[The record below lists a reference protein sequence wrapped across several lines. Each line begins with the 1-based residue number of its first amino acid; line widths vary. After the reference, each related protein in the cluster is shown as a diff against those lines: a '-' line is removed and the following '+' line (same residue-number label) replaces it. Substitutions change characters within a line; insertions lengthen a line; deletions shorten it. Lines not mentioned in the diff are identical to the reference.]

1 MPHMREVKTCDRC
14 RHFKR
19 RCDLLKPSCTRCVQA
34 GIRCSFESSAASS
47 GSSMALDHH
56 HHQHQQQHHQQHQ
69 HQHHQSHQLDE
80 SSPTFSN
87 TGTNAFASNTAA
99 SVSPPSPSRHHVG
112 VGSTV
117 CGGGGGGAGPGSHG
131 LMSPTTSTASPEPG
145 MSLSGGTLS
154 ASPVEGLVGLA
165 VTTGREQEEQQ
176 QSQQQSQ
183 YSQQHQ
189 VETGEQHHD
198 HHHQQQPQ
206 QQQQQQQ
213 QQQTQ
218 PKHQHQNRIVRKRK
232 RNCLS
237 CLRCHRLKVKCDKEL
252 PCGRCKASGNG
263 RECYYSYNKGPN
275 GGKFPCPTAPVP
287 SGRDEKKPQMAT
299 WQVQHRVR
307 GSSHWRELMTKIGA
321 LAGPATGESS
331 PLAAALEGVGTNA
344 CLANF
349 CLPGNFP
356 FGTPGAAKYFSRDAV
371 TRLLAGERPRAAE
384 YLGRYLE
391 LLDVVNPVL
400 DMAVFSDEMERY
412 WADPNGASLC
422 WLAQFLMV
430 MGLGCFTSA
439 EEPPVATELMMAA
452 EACLMQ
458 TPFMFRPTLMTLRAL
473 ALMSVAK
480 LVCNATCWSVDSCWT
495 LLGLLVRVAFIFGLP
510 QERGDND
517 EELKDPV
524 EREARRRLWLT
535 ILYLD
540 VKVSMCTGMPP
551 LTRPDELGASRLAPP
566 SFPWPL
572 SSSSSSVAPTA
583 AAKPSSTSTAASTSA
598 PTSTSTNPATT
609 SSSSSLSSSYSSSAS
624 TASSSSSSASA
635 SSPSTTSTTI
645 TDPISPAEGLH
656 AVLCHSLP
664 TVLAVLAQINNSAKG
679 PMEYSNVL
687 RFNTQLRDLMGLAQR
702 ACPARL
708 QRITVDVFLRRCLM
722 VLHRPFALHPDGP
735 TLYPE
740 SYWSSLECS
749 LALLVHYRELWCG
762 EAGLRL
768 DLVGRAFVLDFF
780 SATLTTCVHMLR
792 EDAPLSGA
800 AATGCCIPPRQLIL
814 DTLSI
819 CVDIWSGEQEKSVCW
834 RTGYHL
840 LRAVLALLPGTGQG
854 LGPPPAPLE
863 GPMPGQCQSRH
874 HHPGPGTIP
883 GQRGELFL

>member
-1 MPHMREVKTCDRC
+1 MPQMREVKTCDRC

-34 GIRCSFESSAASS
+34 GIRCSFESSSSSLLPSVVTHHEVGGSDSAFSVGASFAPAVVVS
-47 GSSMALDHH
+47 G
-56 HHQHQQQHHQQHQ
+56 
-69 HQHHQSHQLDE
+69 
-80 SSPTFSN
+80 
-87 TGTNAFASNTAA
+87 
-99 SVSPPSPSRHHVG
+99 SPPSPGREQQQLDLSG
-112 VGSTV
+112 
-117 CGGGGGGAGPGSHG
+117 CGGHG
-131 LMSPTTSTASPEPG
+131 LMSPTTSTESPEPG
-145 MSLSGGTLS
+145 ISLLGPTLS
-154 ASPVEGLVGLA
+154 ASHVETLA
-165 VTTGREQEEQQ
+165 AGEECREQDQQ
-176 QSQQQSQ
+176 QNIQQQHGMEQ
-183 YSQQHQ
+183 TMEQQHQ
-189 VETGEQHHD
+189 
-198 HHHQQQPQ
+198 QPGMPRQ
-206 QQQQQQQ
+206 QQQ
-213 QQQTQ
+213 
-218 PKHQHQNRIVRKRK
+218 RIVRKRK

-287 SGRDEKKPQMAT
+287 SSRDEKKPQMAT

-307 GSSHWRELMTKIGA
+307 GSSHWRELMTKIGT
-321 LAGPATGESS
+321 LAAPAAGQSTQ
-331 PLAAALEGVGTNA
+331 LAAALEGVGTNA

-356 FGTPGAAKYFSRDAV
+356 FGTPGATKYYSRDAV
-371 TRLLAGERPRAAE
+371 TRLLAGERARAGE
-384 YLGRYLE
+384 YLSRYLE

-400 DMAVFSDEMERY
+400 DMAVFADEMERY
-412 WADPNGASLC
+412 WADPNGVSLC

-439 EEPPVATELMMAA
+439 DEPPVATELMMAA

-458 TPFMFRPTLMTLRAL
+458 TPFMFRPTLMTLRAI

-510 QERGDND
+510 QEKGDND
-517 EELKDPV
+517 EELRDPV

-551 LTRPDELGASRLAPP
+551 LTRPDELGACRMG
-566 SFPWPL
+566 
-572 SSSSSSVAPTA
+572 
-583 AAKPSSTSTAASTSA
+583 SA
-598 PTSTSTNPATT
+598 
-609 SSSSSLSSSYSSSAS
+609 
-624 TASSSSSSASA
+624 SSSSASSNTVPPPSSVSGPGASATA
-635 SSPSTTSTTI
+635 SSSVSSSNLTN
-645 TDPISPAEGLH
+645 PAEGLH

-664 TVLAVLAQINNSAKG
+664 TVLAVLAQINVASKE
-679 PMEYSNVL
+679 PMAYADVL
-687 RFNTQLRDLMGLAQR
+687 RFNKQLRDLMNLAQR
-702 ACPARL
+702 ACPPRL

-735 TLYPE
+735 TLFPE

-814 DTLSI
+814 DTLAI

-840 LRAVLALLPGTGQG
+840 LRAVLALLPGMQGPGQG
-854 LGPPPAPLE
+854 LLGPDP
-863 GPMPGQCQSRH
+863 GPQMSGTMLGQCQSRYH
-874 HHPGPGTIP
+874 RPGPVQ
-883 GQRGELFL
+883 GQRGELLL

>member
-34 GIRCSFESSAASS
+34 GIRCSFESSSS
-47 GSSMALDHH
+47 SSSAMALDHH
-56 HHQHQQQHHQQHQ
+56 HHHHQQQQHHHP
-69 HQHHQSHQLDE
+69 HHSHQLEE
-80 SSPTFSN
+80 SSPVFSN
-87 TGTNAFASNTAA
+87 AASASYVSNT
-99 SVSPPSPSRHHVG
+99 SPPSPGRHLG
-112 VGSTV
+112 TGSV
-117 CGGGGGGAGPGSHG
+117 CGAGAGGHG

-145 MSLSGGTLS
+145 TSLLGGAALP
-154 ASPVEGLVGLA
+154 ASPVDGLVVA
-165 VTTGREQEEQQ
+165 VTGCKQE
-176 QSQQQSQ
+176 
-183 YSQQHQ
+183 
-189 VETGEQHHD
+189 
-198 HHHQQQPQ
+198 Q

-213 QQQTQ
+213 QSQQ
-218 PKHQHQNRIVRKRK
+218 HQHHHQESGEQHLDQHHHHHQQQQPQQQNMQKQQQQQRIVRKRK

-307 GSSHWRELMTKIGA
+307 GSSHWRELMTKIGS

-371 TRLLAGERPRAAE
+371 TRLLAGERARAGE

-540 VKVSMCTGMPP
+540 VKVSMSGCFAS
-551 LTRPDELGASRLAPP
+551 GAVFFSLAGIFWC
-566 SFPWPL
+566 SGSIDNNN
-572 SSSSSSVAPTA
+572 SSSSS
-583 AAKPSSTSTAASTSA
+583 
-598 PTSTSTNPATT
+598 
-609 SSSSSLSSSYSSSAS
+609 
-624 TASSSSSSASA
+624 
-635 SSPSTTSTTI
+635 
-645 TDPISPAEGLH
+645 ISI
-656 AVLCHSLP
+656 VDIN
-664 TVLAVLAQINNSAKG
+664 INNLLVSNIILIIIILFLICLHLFHLVIVIIIIIIIRIRILTINNVNHNNRTRQPSRRPPRPKG
-679 PMEYSNVL
+679 PMEYNDVL

-762 EAGLRL
+762 DAGLRL

-854 LGPPPAPLE
+854 LCPAPLPLDQ

-874 HHPGPGTIP
+874 HHPGPGPIQ